1 MLKYN
6 ESSTELLTVLMEE
19 CGEVIQEAAKI
30 MRFGQQ
36 PENLVRFEKEIGD
49 LQCMINLCQ
58 EYDLVSFTNIEKYAE
73 EKREKLKQWSEI
85 V

>member
-58 EYDLVSFTNIEKYAE
+58 EYDLISFTNIEEYAE
-73 EKREKLKQWSEI
+73 QKREKLKQWSEI

>member
-1 MLKYN
+1 
-6 ESSTELLTVLMEE
+6 MEE

-58 EYDLVSFTNIEKYAE
+58 EYDLISFTNIEEYAE
-73 EKREKLKQWSEI
+73 QKREKLKQWSEI

>member
-49 LQCMINLCQ
+49 LQCMISLCQ
-58 EYDLVSFTNIEKYAE
+58 EYDLISFTNIEEYAE
-73 EKREKLKQWSEI
+73 QKREKLKQWSEI

>member
-58 EYDLVSFTNIEKYAE
+58 EYDLISFTNIEKYAE

>member
-1 MLKYN
+1 
-6 ESSTELLTVLMEE
+6 MEE

-49 LQCMINLCQ
+49 LQCMIDLCQ

>member
-58 EYDLVSFTNIEKYAE
+58 EYDLVSFTNIEEYANQ
-73 EKREKLKQWSEI
+73 KREKLKQWSEI

>member
-58 EYDLVSFTNIEKYAE
+58 EYDLISFTNIENYAE

>member
-58 EYDLVSFTNIEKYAE
+58 EYDLVSFTNIEEYAE
-73 EKREKLKQWSEI
+73 QKREKLKQWSEI